1 MQTLHPAAS
10 GTHAGYVHVLEDD
23 PGVADSLRFVLQ
35 AHGLDVVLHPDA
47 ESFFEAQPPGSDDA
61 VIVDLGLPGI
71 GGAQVIRWLAR
82 LAPQPRFVAITGQTQ
97 KAIDGD
103 LVDMPPVKLL
113 RKPLT
118 AEALAALLEVVEGPA
133 ASEGNQPGICAA
145 V

>member
-1 MQTLHPAAS
+1 MQTLLPAAPE
-10 GTHAGYVHVLEDD
+10 THAGYVHVLEDD

-47 ESFFEAQPPGSDDA
+47 ESFFEAQPPGADDA

-82 LAPQPRFVAITGQTQ
+82 LSPTPRIVAITGQTQ
-97 KAIDGD
+97 KAIDGELRD
-103 LVDMPPVKLL
+103 LPPIRLL
-113 RKPLT
+113 RKPLSG
-118 AEALAALLEVVEGPA
+118 AALDALLEVVEG
-133 ASEGNQPGICAA
+133 ASSCTVLPEIYAI